1 MMALM
6 DRLTAR
12 EEARLKELNAQ
23 IEEIE
28 RTPWDDTPED
38 VQELHA
44 ELCREKFSI
53 SPPAALAMFG
63 L

>member
-1 MMALM
+1 MMIKYKLSPR
-6 DRLTAR
+6 DK
-12 EEARLKELNAQ
+12 ARLAELDAQ
-23 IEEIE
+23 LEEIE

-38 VQELHA
+38 VKLLHE

-53 SPPAALAMFG
+53 SPPAALAMIG